1 MPSPTMDNEAT
12 GPKNGQ
18 KDEIRKPLLE
28 REEVSNEKRPASFA
42 NANTWRRMTF
52 GWLNPLFHLGRSKT
66 LELIDVPVIPDE
78 DSARRS
84 SLSLEAALQ
93 KQKELSF
100 PRAIFSTIWKPLAVT
115 AIFAGLTTISAYM
128 GPLLITMLIDV
139 LASSEISPAKN
150 THGYLLALCLFF
162 SKVIESFSQR
172 HWYFGAQKIGIRVRA
187 GLMVLIYRRAL
198 GMKCRCKSVGEMVN
212 LMSVDVEK
220 IGDFAWYFHGLW
232 LLPIQISLALII
244 LYINLG
250 VAPSLAAL
258 LATIVIMVGNT
269 PLANLQE
276 KFHSKI
282 MGTKDKRVKA
292 TAECL
297 KFMRILKL
305 QSWETLYMEKIL
317 KSRDSEKGWLGKYLY
332 TCAAVAFLFWAAPT
346 VVSVA
351 TFNVCILMGTPLTAS
366 KVFAALA
373 TFRILQ
379 EPIYNLPELL
389 SMIAQTKVSLD
400 RIASFVFE
408 EEEEEEKGRFFRVAE
423 CNADMNMGVGEI
435 DMKEGG
441 FSWAMY
447 GEKPIIT
454 TINLQIKS
462 GKKVAVCGSVGSGK
476 SSLLLSILG
485 EIHRISGDTVKVSGS
500 KAYVAQSAWIQTGT
514 IRENILFGG
523 EKDDDLYST
532 VLRACALEKDLS
544 SFADGDRTLVGERG
558 VNLSGGQKQRIQL
571 ARALYSNADV
581 YFLDDPFS
589 AVDAH
594 TGSHLFKECLMKVLA
609 HRTVVYVTHQL
620 EFLSASDLVLVIRE
634 GKVVQS
640 GKYVDLMEDE
650 SGELYRL
657 MTAHKKTLRNAGM
670 ERKENDASPTSVS
683 ADQLQFS
690 QKEEKSPTKSNSRAT
705 HEIHCEEER
714 EKGRVRFEV
723 YSTFVKTAY
732 RGVLVPLILLC
743 QVAFLALQMGSNYW
757 IAWATD
763 GKDGGRTISKRRLM
777 GVYVM
782 LSAGS
787 AVCVLGRALLLATAA
802 METAQKLFVKMLTSV
817 FRAPISF
824 FDSTP
829 SSRILNRSS
838 TDQSTLDTDIPYRL
852 AGLVFA
858 LIQLLSIII
867 LMSQVSWK
875 VFLVFLVVISICI
888 WYQGYYISTARELAR
903 MVNISKAPILHHM
916 SESVSGA
923 AIVRCFGQEERFLEK
938 KFALVDDYSS
948 LVFHNFAAM
957 EWLCL
962 RINFLFN
969 LAFFFVLIALVSFPR
984 SQMDPSLAGLAATY
998 GLNLNVLQAWV
1009 LWNLCNVEN
1018 KMISV
1023 ERILQFCNIAS
1034 EAPLEIEDC
1043 KPEPRWP
1050 HKGAIDITDLYVRYA
1065 PHLPFV
1071 LQGVNCNFPG
1081 GKKIGIVGRTGSGKS
1096 TLIQALFRLVEPSSG
1111 TIRIDGVDISM
1122 IGLQDLRTKMSI
1134 IPQDPSL
1141 FQGTLRF
1148 NLDPFQQ
1155 YADIAIWEA
1164 LDKCHLGNLVRRDR
1178 RLLDAP
1184 IDEDGDNWSV
1194 GQRQLLCLARALLK
1208 QRRIVVLDEVTASI
1222 DTATDHLIQKTI
1234 RQTTW
1239 NCTVIT
1245 IAHRLPTVIDNDLVL
1260 VLHEGKVLEYD
1271 SPDQLLKDSSSAF
1284 SKLATEMSRRSKGEN
1299 HPSIPGI
1306 VK

>member
-1 MPSPTMDNEAT
+1 MPSPTMDKEARD
-12 GPKNGQ
+12 PNREQ
-18 KDEIRKPLLE
+18 KDGIRKPLLE
-28 REEVSNEKRPASFA
+28 REEVNNEKRPASFT
-42 NANTWRRMTF
+42 NANIWRRMTF
-52 GWLNPLFHLGRSKT
+52 GWLNPLFDLGRRKT
-66 LELIDVPVIPDE
+66 LELTDVPIIPDE

-84 SLSLEAALQ
+84 SLLLETALQ

-100 PRAIFSTIWKPLAVT
+100 PRAIFSTVWKPLAVT
-115 AIFAGLTTISAYM
+115 AIYAGLTTISSYM

-139 LASSEISPAKN
+139 LASSDSSPAEKS
-150 THGYLLALCLFF
+150 HGYVLALCLFF
-162 SKVIESFSQR
+162 SKAIESFSQR
-172 HWYFGAQKIGIRVRA
+172 HWYFGAQMIGVRVRA

-198 GMKCRCKSVGEMVN
+198 SMKCRCKSVGEMVN

-232 LLPIQISLALII
+232 LLPIQISLALFI

-250 VAPSLAAL
+250 IAPSLAAL

-269 PLANLQE
+269 PLAKLQE
-276 KFHSKI
+276 NFHSKI
-282 MGTKDKRVKA
+282 MGTKDRRVKA

-297 KFMRILKL
+297 KFMRILKF

-317 KSRDSEKGWLGKYLY
+317 KLRDTEKGWLRKYLY
-332 TCAAVAFLFWAAPT
+332 TCAAVAFLFWAAPA

-408 EEEEEEKGRFFRVAE
+408 DEEGEEEEGRYFRVAE
-423 CNADMNMGVGEI
+423 CNADMNIGVGEI
-435 DMKEGG
+435 NMKEGG
-441 FSWAMY
+441 FSWEMY
-447 GEKPIIT
+447 GEKPMVT
-454 TINLQIKS
+454 TINLQIKR
-462 GKKVAVCGSVGSGK
+462 GQKIAVCGSVGSGK

-485 EIHRISGDTVKVSGS
+485 EIHRVSGDAVEVSGS

-514 IRENILFGG
+514 ISENILFGR
-523 EKDDDLYST
+523 EKDDNLYST

-544 SFADGDRTLVGERG
+544 SFPYGDQTLVGERG

-581 YFLDDPFS
+581 YLLDDPFS

-594 TGSHLFKECLMKVLA
+594 TGSHLFKECLMGVLA
-609 HRTVVYVTHQL
+609 DRTVVYVTHQL
-620 EFLSASDLVLVIRE
+620 EFLSATDLVLVMRE

-640 GKYVDLMEDE
+640 GKCANLMADE

-657 MTAHKKTLRNAGM
+657 MTAHKKTLKNAGM
-670 ERKENDASPTSVS
+670 EGKENDASPTSVS
-683 ADQLQFS
+683 VDQLQFS
-690 QKEEKSPTKSNSRAT
+690 QKEEKWPIKSNTRDMLVC
-705 HEIHCEEER
+705 HCEEER
-714 EKGRVRFEV
+714 EKGRVKLEV

-732 RGVLVPLILLC
+732 RGALVPLILLC

-763 GKDGGRTISKRRLM
+763 GNDGGRTISRRRLM
-777 GVYVM
+777 SVYVM

-802 METAQKLFVKMLTSV
+802 METAQKLFVKMLMSV

-824 FDSTP
+824 FDLTP
-829 SSRILNRSS
+829 SSRMLNRSS

-867 LMSQVSWK
+867 LMSLVSWQ
-875 VFLVFLVVISICI
+875 VFVVFLVVIAICI

-903 MVNISKAPILHHM
+903 MVNIRKAPILHHI

-923 AIVRCFGQEERFLEK
+923 ATVRCFDQEGRFLEK
-938 KFALVDDYSS
+938 KFGLVDDYSS
-948 LVFHNFAAM
+948 LVFHNFAGM

-962 RINFLFN
+962 RMNFLFN
-969 LAFFFVLIALVSFPR
+969 LAFFFVLIALVSLPK
-984 SQMDPSLAGLAATY
+984 SQVDPSLAGLIATY

-1034 EAPLEIEDC
+1034 EAPLVIEDSR
-1043 KPEPRWP
+1043 PEPQWP
-1050 HKGAIDITDLYVRYA
+1050 QKGTIEITDLYVRYS

-1071 LQGVNCNFPG
+1071 LQGVSCIFPG
-1081 GKKIGIVGRTGSGKS
+1081 QKKIGIVGRTGSGKS

-1111 TIRIDGVDISM
+1111 TIRVDGVDIGM
-1122 IGLQDLRTKMSI
+1122 IGLQDLRARMSI

-1141 FQGTLRF
+1141 FQGTLRC

-1155 YADIAIWEA
+1155 YTDLAIWEA
-1164 LDKCHLGNLVRRDR
+1164 LDKCHLGNLVRRDGR
-1178 RLLDAP
+1178 QLDAP
-1184 IDEDGDNWSV
+1184 IDEDGGNWSV

-1234 RQTTW
+1234 RQTTRD
-1239 NCTVIT
+1239 CTVIT
-1245 IAHRLPTVIDNDLVL
+1245 IAHRLPTVVDNDFVL

-1299 HPSIPGI
+1299 HPSSQPS
-1306 VK
+1306 